1 VVTRASQKCF
11 SFSTKTAII
20 QIDNFLVPLFLI
32 PDFATLSFFLKVIFV
47 FATPYKRYPMG
58 EDSLR
63 QKNYRIYFFPQNFT
77 FSLRY
82 FASLR
87 L

>member
-32 PDFATLSFFLKVIFV
+32 PDFATLSK
-47 FATPYKRYPMG
+47 
-58 EDSLR
+58 
-63 QKNYRIYFFPQNFT
+63 KNPPAQTEGLMKYI
-77 FSLRY
+77 
-82 FASLR
+82 
-87 L
+87 